1 MRFGFLLLLLILGT
15 VFSNTIPEKVKE
27 KLYQTAVN
35 YYEKG
40 NYVGALEL
48 FNYLGSFK
56 NSTSYRGRLI
66 EFFTDAPSPSIFGNR
81 EPFVRLKAAADFKEV
96 KVNCPSGTFSVKVY
110 EKTFHLGGI
119 TVKGSLTFNG
129 SGCSLTVDGE
139 KMLMPPR
146 SKVNLLFYRGKPL
159 LIVRMPLEIYLVGV
173 LPGEVYMSW
182 NDAALKAQAVAARTF
197 ALYNLAKRRNLPY
210 DLDGTT
216 LFQNFVGFK
225 GINPKAEEIV
235 RETRGEVLLFN
246 GKLIYAMYSANDG
259 GCSHSFEELFGINL
273 PYLSTTEDGKLCNL
287 SNLKRSFWQ
296 KGITSEDLRNFLNSV
311 GLTDFQPI
319 TFRVLRNG
327 CGRGLRITFVSTDE
341 REITFP
347 LAFFVR
353 LSLHLPSDWFYAER
367 KGNGYFALK
376 GKGFGHGLGMSQW
389 GAYCL
394 GEKGWNYK
402 KILEFFYRGAVVK
415 KIY

>member
-1 MRFGFLLLLLILGT
+1 
-15 VFSNTIPEKVKE
+15 
-27 KLYQTAVN
+27 
-35 YYEKG
+35 
-40 NYVGALEL
+40 
-48 FNYLGSFK
+48 
-56 NSTSYRGRLI
+56 
-66 EFFTDAPSPSIFGNR
+66 
-81 EPFVRLKAAADFKEV
+81 
-96 KVNCPSGTFSVKVY
+96 
-110 EKTFHLGGI
+110 
-119 TVKGSLTFNG
+119 
-129 SGCSLTVDGE
+129 
-139 KMLMPPR
+139 
-146 SKVNLLFYRGKPL
+146 
-159 LIVRMPLEIYLVGV
+159 
-173 LPGEVYMSW
+173 MSW

-311 GLTDFQPI
+311 GLTNFQPI

-327 CGRGLRITFVSTDE
+327 CGRGLRITFVSTDG

-367 KGNGYFALK
+367 KGSGYFVLK
-376 GKGFGHGLGMSQW
+376 GRGFGHGLGMSQW